1 MNSPAR
7 GRIADSSPA
16 SAGSTEPT
24 GAGAVPDEPD
34 DPGYAAAYRAF
45 AAMRN
50 LVLGSDDRRREV
62 ADATGLSFSR
72 SRALRRLARKPMRM
86 TELAAE
92 MATDKPYT
100 TLIVDDLERRGLV
113 VRTISPQDRRA
124 KVVSVTDSGREMAD
138 LATHILSRPPAALRE
153 ALSVEELAVLEELLS
168 KIEIR

>member
-1 MNSPAR
+1 M
-7 GRIADSSPA
+7 
-16 SAGSTEPT
+16 
-24 GAGAVPDEPD
+24 PDEPD
-34 DPGYAAAYRAF
+34 DPAYAAAYRAF

-113 VRTISPQDRRA
+113 VRTVSPQDRRA
-124 KVVSVTDSGREMAD
+124 KVVSVTDAGREMAD
-138 LATHILSRPPAALRE
+138 LATHILSRPPTALRK
-153 ALSVEELAVLEELLS
+153 APVGGGTRPVGKAVEQDSRSGRRAAACGGLRLPRIDIRLA
-168 KIEIR
+168 

>member
-16 SAGSTEPT
+16 SAGSTEPA

-100 TLIVDDLERRGLV
+100 TLSVDDVERRGLV
-113 VRTISPQDRRA
+113 VRRISPQDR
-124 KVVSVTDSGREMAD
+124 
-138 LATHILSRPPAALRE
+138 
-153 ALSVEELAVLEELLS
+153 
-168 KIEIR
+168 